1 MAWYKTGSISA
12 ANGAAVVYG
21 AGTAWVDAGVLNA
34 GDIITI
40 NGTLYE
46 ILSIQSNTQLTLASN
61 YLGATAAG
69 LGYAI
74 MPIGLL
80 PSALAQQVKTTLA
93 TANAALAAAV
103 RSDVQNL
110 TAAQQQTARN
120 NIAALGAADV
130 GAGRLVKSVA
140 GGVDV
145 VLTVVEA
152 ANQFLEFTG
161 TLTANINVIVPAS
174 VRLYY
179 VVNSTSGAF
188 RLTVKTA
195 AGSGESVAS
204 GGLAELY
211 CDGTN
216 VRSATTTN
224 PTLTGLSVRGGGLEV
239 VGGQHLCRVDQV
251 STSAAMSAGAV
262 NRVIGISAPFG
273 ANAAST
279 PNSGAKWGI
288 ALTGD
293 GNSMAAIGGLKSAG
307 IYAVSEDG
315 SAGYNRAVGLAFHV
329 SAFDAVEAEV
339 FRIRGNGNVLVGTVA
354 ENGSDKLQVAG
365 SAYVRDG
372 LSPTYTHVVRGDLSA
387 NAWTS
392 LFQGNVMPSG
402 LYLMR
407 AEVHTSGA
415 GGIVYDTTFA
425 GHLYW
430 HAGPTNTAASCEI
443 LTHFSGHALNEVVMR
458 FRTRMTPA
466 GSPGLTLFELH
477 TTEMLSGLDGT
488 GTKRIVIKFIRI
500 G

>member
-93 TANAALAAAV
+93 TANTALSAAV

-120 NIAALGAADV
+120 NIGALGAADV

-145 VLTVVEA
+145 VLTAAEA

-161 TLTANINVIVPAS
+161 TLTANISVIVPAA

-179 VVNSTSGAF
+179 VVNNTSGAF
-188 RLTVKTA
+188 SLTVKTA
-195 AGSGESVAS
+195 GGSGASVAS

-216 VRSATTTN
+216 VRSASATNLTLKGLIVDDSLCMGAPSSNGARINLSAGVDAQHIRIADGNHNGSLQTYNYPVASYYARRDGYVRGEDNPPLAVRGATASIVFTDRPGTEAYQENCRSSDIQLWTARNNGGTGLDANPQAQMTVRAEGRVLIGTTTDN
-224 PTLTGLSVRGGGLEV
+224 
-239 VGGQHLCRVDQV
+239 
-251 STSAAMSAGAV
+251 GAD
-262 NRVIGISAPFG
+262 R
-273 ANAAST
+273 
-279 PNSGAKWGI
+279 
-288 ALTGD
+288 
-293 GNSMAAIGGLKSAG
+293 
-307 IYAVSEDG
+307 
-315 SAGYNRAVGLAFHV
+315 
-329 SAFDAVEAEV
+329 
-339 FRIRGNGNVLVGTVA
+339 
-354 ENGSDKLQVAG
+354 LQVAG
-365 SAYVRDG
+365 SLCATGPSRFGQYTLSTLPSASAYNGYIIAV
-372 LSPTYTHVVRGDLSA
+372 S
-387 NAWTS
+387 NA
-392 LFQGNVMPSG
+392 
-402 LYLMR
+402 
-407 AEVHTSGA
+407 A
-415 GGIVYDTTFA
+415 GGPALCLSNGSSWINIR
-425 GHLYW
+425 
-430 HAGPTNTAASCEI
+430 TNAPV
-443 LTHFSGHALNEVVMR
+443 N
-458 FRTRMTPA
+458 
-466 GSPGLTLFELH
+466 
-477 TTEMLSGLDGT
+477 
-488 GTKRIVIKFIRI
+488 
-500 G
+500 